1 MRQFAGSDKIQI
13 MIINIQSFQRDIADK
28 DTADMSDE
36 ELKKLNIINRENDRM
51 SGRKPIEFIQ
61 ATNPVVIIDEPQSVD
76 NTEKAKSAIANLNSA
91 FILRYSATHRSP
103 YNLLYKLDP
112 VRAYDLRLVKRIEV
126 ASFLRMENRVM
137 LMLNY

>member
-1 MRQFAGSDKIQI
+1 
-13 MIINIQSFQRDIADK
+13 
-28 DTADMSDE
+28 MSDE

-91 FILRYSATHRSP
+91 FYLALFRNSSLA
-103 YNLLYKLDP
+103 
-112 VRAYDLRLVKRIEV
+112 V
-126 ASFLRMENRVM
+126 
-137 LMLNY
+137 